1 MKTINQWKSVGLLSL
16 CLCLSLGNLLAK
28 KSELFLPP
36 PQKIAS
42 LSLVSFDNANNPIFD
57 STQDLV
63 QNFGNNYH
71 KTFEGY
77 DKSVLLKRTWNNSR
91 KPTVHVRTD
100 FTNAFFNQ
108 IKALTN
114 QGYVI
119 DIFIFTHGYSSGTI
133 STDFGSISEN
143 MIRSRLGDRCY
154 PIRLVYQMNC
164 YGSELND
171 AWRAVGAV
179 TAVGSKLVNFYP
191 NNFNR
196 FITEWNAGANVQT
209 ALNRSNTASN
219 RTLAQS
225 YIVVHS
231 NTKFNFRKCIP
242 GSTVLGNRPC
252 APSYFDKNWG
262 LRGSKYNTSISGKDN
277 MTASSRMLVAGNG
290 GIRKANKTHPTC
302 TPGAIA
308 IRPGTGT
315 TTTTTQPP
323 QYKVLLTTKG
333 IVYSARRG
341 KKTSNTSTK
350 DKVSVTVK
358 KTNGRARTSVTVYA
372 LSNGQE
378 SYLASYEFANGN
390 TNSSKTFNLSG
401 VQNKKIVVYLRNHST
416 ANTFQY
422 DLKVKERP

>member
-1 MKTINQWKSVGLLSL
+1 MKTVNQWKSLGLLAL
-16 CLCLSLGNLLAK
+16 CLCLSLGHLFAK

-36 PQKIAS
+36 PQKTASIA
-42 LSLVSFDNANNPIFD
+42 LVSFDNANNPVFD
-57 STQDLV
+57 SMQDLV
-63 QNFGNNYH
+63 QNFGNAYH
-71 KTFEGY
+71 KTFDGY

-91 KPTVHVRTD
+91 RPTVHVRTD

-119 DIFIFTHGYSSGTI
+119 DIFIFTHGYSSGSI
-133 STDFGSISEN
+133 STDFGSITESA
-143 MIRSRLGDRCY
+143 IRSRLGDRCY

-179 TAVGSKLVNFYP
+179 TAVGSDLVNFYP
-191 NNFNR
+191 NNFNK
-196 FITEWNAGANVQT
+196 FITEWNSGASVQT
-209 ALNRSNTASN
+209 ALQRSNTAAN

-242 GSTVLGNRPC
+242 GSTVLGKRPC
-252 APSYFDKNWG
+252 AESYFDKNWG
-262 LRGSKYNTSISGKDN
+262 LDGADYNASLSGKDN
-277 MTASSRMLVAGNG
+277 MTRSSRMMVAGNRNL
-290 GIRKANKTHPTC
+290 RKVQKTHPTC
-302 TPGAIA
+302 TA
-308 IRPGTGT
+308 GT
-315 TTTTTQPP
+315 TATNPTTPQPV

-341 KKTSNTSTK
+341 KKTSATSTK
-350 DKVSVTVK
+350 DKVRVTVK
-358 KTNGRARTSVTVYA
+358 KTNGRAKTSVTVYA

-378 SYLASYEFANGN
+378 SYLASYEFPNGN
-390 TNSSKTFNLSG
+390 STSTKTFNLTG
-401 VQNKKIVVYLRNHST
+401 VRNKKIVVYLRNNSA

-422 DLKVKERP
+422 DLKVQERP